1 MSSKMKDRCENKDD
15 TTSFCTDED
24 VKELKADE
32 LCKKINNEY
41 DFLIQASKDFSP
53 SEFIKSFKTFGANN
67 ETHAKL
73 KSVIESV
80 QKQTQIVLGNQ
91 KCENSVNV
99 VQQNKIGLSPTC
111 ANLQL
116 AVIQSLK
123 DQPAQLSEY
132 LRSIKPENIIQK
144 NEVETKQQCVLQS
157 QITAALDMEASAES
171 AALVKFLQK
180 SSDLMANNSA
190 DVDICSNIS
199 STMTSC
205 QYIKTKLCCGND
217 LNLTQINEIDCPVSN
232 VSQTNSKKSLQIC
245 NLTGSTTVDAGLIA
259 KLKNSVSAD
268 ISQTATGT
276 SLMSFVLLLAV
287 IILGPPLGVGLFSF
301 FLPKEIVV
309 AFFGILCIIIG
320 IVLLNMHKPLPE
332 RPEFIN
338 KTRDMPI
345 FAAKYFK
352 PNSSYQPKAQS
363 EIKPIKYNAA
373 KKICLDDKICLA
385 MDFSITKIND
395 NQDIKEDD
403 VGVPVFYNSTKDG
416 YCEEEIE
423 DEKNTYFTNYKPH
436 TPTPYDIYGKLL
448 IGLGGFLI
456 LMGMYLLFKTKTTL
470 PSGGKE
476 NYKKIK

>member
-1 MSSKMKDRCENKDD
+1 MSTSIDDICNDKNDKTNGCPADLPPDPKNTCEKIKNQYDVLIQQSKDYVKSAEVITNGFTLSGLLKELGTRNKSNIKLQNVITNYQQSSQTSDIDNKCGNKNTNVQQNIIED
-15 TTSFCTDED
+15 TTDC
-24 VKELKADE
+24 VKIQGENIASLKDNPEALRIYLE
-32 LCKKINNEY
+32 SL
-41 DFLIQASKDFSP
+41 
-53 SEFIKSFKTFGANN
+53 GANN
-67 ETHAKL
+67 IDQENTT
-73 KSVIESV
+73 ES
-80 QKQTQIVLGNQ
+80 
-91 KCENSVNV
+91 
-99 VQQNKIGLSPTC
+99 
-111 ANLQL
+111 
-116 AVIQSLK
+116 
-123 DQPAQLSEY
+123 
-132 LRSIKPENIIQK
+132 
-144 NEVETKQQCVLQS
+144 KQQCVLNNY
-157 QITAALDMEASAES
+157 IAAMKKIEASVES
-171 AALVKFLQK
+171 AALLKVMQK
-180 SSDLMANNSA
+180 SSDLFASSETEMDMCNNVNNTVS
-190 DVDICSNIS
+190 
-199 STMTSC
+199 SC
-205 QYIKTKLCCGND
+205 QYIKSNLCCVND
-217 LNLTQINEIDCPVSN
+217 SNSSQLNLIKCKSANKVTQRN
-232 VSQTNSKKSLQIC
+232 VNKALQIC
-245 NLTGSTTVDAGLIA
+245 NLTGSTTVDASLIA

-373 KKICLDDKICLA
+373 KK
-385 MDFSITKIND
+385 KIND